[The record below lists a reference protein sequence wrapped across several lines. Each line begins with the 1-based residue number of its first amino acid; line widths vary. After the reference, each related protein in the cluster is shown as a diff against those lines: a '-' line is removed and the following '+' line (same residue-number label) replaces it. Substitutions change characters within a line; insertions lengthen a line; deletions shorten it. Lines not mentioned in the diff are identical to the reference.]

1 MYIRYKIADNPAMRR
16 ASPPPELHQLQQ
28 QYKRQNSYGV
38 AEMGQD
44 SAHSNSSS
52 NSNNNMANE
61 LQTLGMRIR
70 QRVDQGYSLAKPGNN
85 PGLSNA
91 SLNPQDNV
99 KNYAALI
106 VPQFNPTSPPLT
118 AHNNNGTFESFD
130 STNDCVNSTP
140 SETTT
145 NNSLN
150 HSTNSRS
157 IDTQNSNNGI
167 DINTSI
173 DTNEQ
178 VIYSNGKRRY

>member
-1 MYIRYKIADNPAMRR
+1 MRR
-16 ASPPPELHQLQQ
+16 ASPPPELQQLQQ

-38 AEMGQD
+38 GEMGQQD
-44 SAHSNSSS
+44 STQ
-52 NSNNNMANE
+52 SNNMQNNNYMTNE

-85 PGLSNA
+85 PVLTNA

-106 VPQFNPTSPPLT
+106 VPQFNPTSPPLS
-118 AHNNNGTFESFD
+118 NNNNATFEP
-130 STNDCVNSTP
+130 NDNT
-140 SETTT
+140 
-145 NNSLN
+145 
-150 HSTNSRS
+150 
-157 IDTQNSNNGI
+157 NNGI
-167 DINTSI
+167 DSTTSATFNNCNNSFNTNTDNCIDTDNRNTNNRIDTSI